1 MLKSLR
7 FCSEGEVDAYH
18 FPQEE
23 KSNFIT
29 RGFSEEPKKYGEDG
43 SSTIS
48 RESTPLPTIS
58 TSIFEGDDD
67 IHTTTPQ
74 NDASGSDDEAVHRR
88 KPEQWTDY
96 SKSGD
101 VEVCTSPEQSVS
113 DVDDEESA
121 SDVADEASS
130 PEPQELS
137 TIYECDD
144 EFEDGQQ
151 DDEPREADSDGPQQ
165 LSPFHESHTEFDE
178 QDEEP
183 VEADGPESQ
192 RLSTLH
198 QSYPAEFDDE
208 QQDDEPHEADSAK
221 PQQLSPLH
229 ESHTEFG
236 DQQDDD
242 PLEADGS
249 EPQRLSTL
257 HQSYPAEFDDE
268 QLDDE
273 PHKAESPEPQR
284 YSTLHQFHPA
294 ELEDE
299 QQDDDESIESNSP
312 EPRRLFP
319 FDLPEFEPY
328 QPSASEIEGFCPGPL
343 RRFLTPDSIL
353 KFDAFEEWFVQMSE
367 WIAFRDAAACFSPD
381 QAILS
386 ETASSSSSSPEPRRL
401 FPVHQFHSTLY
412 DPQPPSAPAP
422 QRDTE
427 IVCPKPMRQY
437 PTHKVILQPEL
448 FEDWFVDM
456 SEPIFIDEAINIGP
470 DQQQSISA
478 RPSRPAEAQKLFFPV
493 VDKSN
498 YPKFDMKGDE
508 SLEADDSPVGPGR
521 ILSVHQVDSSLYHGP
536 HHQAVSSLLD
546 DDDEALESFEYIPLE
561 SLNL

>member
-23 KSNFIT
+23 KSEFIT
-29 RGFSEEPKKYGEDG
+29 WGFSEESEKYGEEG

-48 RESTPLPTIS
+48 RETTPLPAIS
-58 TSIFEGDDD
+58 TSEFEGDND

-74 NDASGSDDEAVHRR
+74 NDASESDDAVHRR

-96 SKSGD
+96 SKSED

-121 SDVADEASS
+121 SDVVDEASS
-130 PEPQELS
+130 PEPQEFS
-137 TIYECDD
+137 TIYECDQ

-151 DDEPREADSDGPQQ
+151 DDEPREADSDEPQQ
-165 LSPFHESHTEFDE
+165 ISPLHESHTEFDDQ
-178 QDEEP
+178 QDDEP
-183 VEADGPESQ
+183 LEADGPKPQ
-192 RLSTLH
+192 PLSTFH
-198 QSYPAEFDDE
+198 QSHPAEFDDE
-208 QQDDEPHEADSAK
+208 QQDDEPREADSAK

-229 ESHTEFG
+229 ESRTGFG

-242 PLEADGS
+242 PLEADGPK
-249 EPQRLSTL
+249 PQPFSTF
-257 HQSYPAEFDDE
+257 HQSHLAEFNDE
-268 QLDDE
+268 QLDEE

-284 YSTLHQFHPA
+284 LSTLHQFHPA
-294 ELEDE
+294 EFDDE

-328 QPSASEIEGFCPGPL
+328 RPSTSEIEGFCPGPL

-353 KFDAFEEWFVQMSE
+353 KLDAFEEWFVQMSE
-367 WIAFRDAAACFSPD
+367 WISFRDAAASFSPD

-386 ETASSSSSSPEPRRL
+386 ETASSSSSPEPRRL

-427 IVCPKPMRQY
+427 IFCPKPIRQY

-470 DQQQSISA
+470 DQQQSIA
-478 RPSRPAEAQKLFFPV
+478 RPSRPAEAQKLFPV

-498 YPKFDMKGDE
+498 YPEFDMKGDE
-508 SLEADDSPVGPGR
+508 ADDSPVEPGR
-521 ILSVHQVDSSLYHGP
+521 VLSVHHIDSSLYHGP
-536 HHQAVSSLLD
+536 HHQAVSSQLD